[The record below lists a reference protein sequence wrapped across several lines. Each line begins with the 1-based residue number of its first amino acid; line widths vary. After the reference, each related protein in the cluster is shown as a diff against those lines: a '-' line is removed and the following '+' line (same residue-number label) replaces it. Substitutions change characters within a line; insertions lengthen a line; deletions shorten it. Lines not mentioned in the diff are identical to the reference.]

1 MSKSVN
7 CVTLLGNVG
16 QPPESKTSQ
25 NGTLRTTAS
34 IATNERKKVPNTD
47 KWEDHT
53 EWHSVIFFGRLAEIA
68 RDYLRKGAKVYVSG
82 RLRTISWEDETQQKR
97 WKTNIVA
104 DELVLLDSKDAGATK
119 PPEEAYSEAF

>member
-7 CVTLLGNVG
+7 SVTLLGNVG
-16 QPPESKTSQ
+16 QPPESKASQ
-25 NGTLRTTAS
+25 NGTQRTTVS
-34 IATNERKKVPNTD
+34 IATNERKKVPNSD

-68 RDYLRKGAKVYVSG
+68 RDYLRKGSKVYISG
-82 RLRTISWEDETQQKR
+82 RLRTISWEDDTQQKR

-104 DELVLLDSKDAGATK
+104 EELVLLDSKDAGPAK
-119 PPEEAYSEAF
+119 VPDEAYREAF